1 MRPRILFVIA
11 ATAVAAL
18 AVPAVPA
25 VAGGGGCHGDAT
37 TGEGDTVEIADGCFG
52 PTTLKVDPGETVTF
66 MNLDPYVHNV
76 SAVGWGHLNDLY
88 RGDSFQ
94 ATFEDAGVYPFACQY
109 HPAMVGAIVVGDG
122 KALAGA
128 TPVVS
133 ETDTGTDAGTEV
145 RAASTTRASSSDAPT
160 TGWVVVG
167 GAIGVAAGLTI
178 GLVARRG
185 ARAKQRDA

>member
-1 MRPRILFVIA
+1 MRRRMLFVIA

-18 AVPAVPA
+18 AVPALPA
-25 VAGGGGCHGDAT
+25 SAGGGGCHGDAT
-37 TGEGDTVEIADGCFG
+37 AGAGDTVEIADGCFG

-88 RGDSFQ
+88 QGDSFQ
-94 ATFEDAGVYPFACQY
+94 ATFADAGVYPFACQY
-109 HPAMVGAIVVGDG
+109 HPAMVGAVVVGDG

-133 ETDTGTDAGTEV
+133 ETDTSTADGGTEV
-145 RAASTTRASSSDAPT
+145 RAASTTDSSSTSDT
-160 TGWVVVG
+160 TGWLAG
-167 GAIGVAAGLTI
+167 GAIGVAAGLAI
-178 GLVARRG
+178 GLIARRV
-185 ARAKQRDA
+185 KQRDV

>member
-1 MRPRILFVIA
+1 MRRRMLFVIA

-25 VAGGGGCHGDAT
+25 SAGGGGCHGQAT
-37 TGEGDTVEIADGCFG
+37 AGAGDTVEIADGCFG

-88 RGDSFQ
+88 QGDSFQ
-94 ATFEDAGVYPFACQY
+94 ATFADAGVYPFACQY
-109 HPAMVGAIVVGDG
+109 HPAMVGAVVVGDG

-133 ETDTGTDAGTEV
+133 ETDTGTETGTEV
-145 RAASTTRASSSDAPT
+145 AAASTTEAASSNSA
-160 TGWVVVG
+160 TGWLAG
-167 GAIGVAAGLTI
+167 GAIGVAAGLAI
-178 GLVARRG
+178 GLIARR
-185 ARAKQRDA
+185 AQRRDA